1 MTLIGTLAAGL
12 TTRERATVADNDF
25 GGADG
30 QRITQA
36 DITDRV
42 RQLVGG
48 AGDAAEQM
56 SSAAVAVA
64 AAVGT
69 GLVLAAFLFGR
80 RRGRKRST
88 IVEVIRA

>member
-1 MTLIGTLAAGL
+1 MADSEFAAA
-12 TTRERATVADNDF
+12 ED
-25 GGADG
+25 

-36 DITDRV
+36 DIAARA

-48 AGDAAEQM
+48 AGDAAENL

-88 IVEVIRA
+88 IVEVVRA

>member
-1 MTLIGTLAAGL
+1 MADSNRGAGTGSG
-12 TTRERATVADNDF
+12 TDS
-25 GGADG
+25 
-30 QRITQA
+30 QRITPS
-36 DITDRV
+36 DLSDRV

-48 AGDAAEQM
+48 AGDAAEQV

-80 RRGRKRST
+80 RRGRRRST
-88 IVEVIRA
+88 LVEIVRV

>member
-1 MTLIGTLAAGL
+1 M
-12 TTRERATVADNDF
+12 ADNNF
-25 GGADG
+25 GDAEE

-36 DITDRV
+36 DITARV

-48 AGDAAEQM
+48 AGDTAEQL

-69 GLVLAAFLFGR
+69 SLVLAAFLFGR

-88 IVEVIRA
+88 IVEVVRA

>member
-1 MTLIGTLAAGL
+1 M
-12 TTRERATVADNDF
+12 ADSNR
-25 GGADG
+25 GARTG
-30 QRITQA
+30 SSTESQRITPS
-36 DITDRV
+36 DISDRV

-48 AGDAAEQM
+48 AGEAAEQV

-80 RRGRKRST
+80 RRGRRRST
-88 IVEVIRA
+88 LVEIVRV

>member
-1 MTLIGTLAAGL
+1 M
-12 TTRERATVADNDF
+12 ADNNF
-25 GGADG
+25 GDAEN

-36 DITDRV
+36 DITARV

-48 AGDAAEQM
+48 AGDAAEQL

-88 IVEVIRA
+88 IVEVVRA

>member
-1 MTLIGTLAAGL
+1 M
-12 TTRERATVADNDF
+12 ADNNF
-25 GGADG
+25 GNAED

-36 DITDRV
+36 DITARV

-48 AGDAAEQM
+48 AGDTAEQL

-88 IVEVIRA
+88 IVEVVRA

>member
-1 MTLIGTLAAGL
+1 M
-12 TTRERATVADNDF
+12 ADNDF
-25 GGADG
+25 GDAED

-36 DITDRV
+36 DITARV

-48 AGDAAEQM
+48 AGDTAEQL

-88 IVEVIRA
+88 IVEVVRA

>member
-1 MTLIGTLAAGL
+1 MPARPPPAEQM

-25 GGADG
+25 GGTDS

-36 DITDRV
+36 DITERV

-48 AGDAAEQM
+48 AGDAAEQV

>member
-1 MTLIGTLAAGL
+1 M
-12 TTRERATVADNDF
+12 ADNNSGNAED
-25 GGADG
+25 

-36 DITDRV
+36 DITARV

-48 AGDAAEQM
+48 AGDTAEQL

-88 IVEVIRA
+88 IVEVVRA

>member
-1 MTLIGTLAAGL
+1 M
-12 TTRERATVADNDF
+12 ADNNF
-25 GGADG
+25 GDAED

-36 DITDRV
+36 DITARV

-48 AGDAAEQM
+48 AGDAAEQL

-88 IVEVIRA
+88 IVEVVRA

>member
-1 MTLIGTLAAGL
+1 M
-12 TTRERATVADNDF
+12 VADNDF
-25 GGADG
+25 GGADP

-36 DITDRV
+36 DITARV

-56 SSAAVAVA
+56 SSTAVAVA

-80 RRGRKRST
+80 RRGRKRSA

>member
-1 MTLIGTLAAGL
+1 M
-12 TTRERATVADNDF
+12 ADSEF
-25 GGADG
+25 ADAED

-36 DITDRV
+36 DIAARA

-48 AGDAAEQM
+48 AGDAAENL

-88 IVEVIRA
+88 IVEVVRA

>member
-1 MTLIGTLAAGL
+1 M
-12 TTRERATVADNDF
+12 ADNNF
-25 GGADG
+25 GNAED

-36 DITDRV
+36 DITARV

-48 AGDAAEQM
+48 AGDTAEQL

-88 IVEVIRA
+88 IVKVIRA

>member
-1 MTLIGTLAAGL
+1 M
-12 TTRERATVADNDF
+12 ERATVADNGT

-48 AGDAAEQM
+48 AGDAAEKV

>member
-1 MTLIGTLAAGL
+1 MMTEGNTGPKTGSGT
-12 TTRERATVADNDF
+12 N
-25 GGADG
+25 G
-30 QRITQA
+30 QRITPS
-36 DITDRV
+36 DISDRV
-42 RQLVGG
+42 RQIMGG

-80 RRGRKRST
+80 RRGRRRST
-88 IVEVIRA
+88 LVEIVRV

>member
-1 MTLIGTLAAGL
+1 MADGNRDTGTGSSAG
-12 TTRERATVADNDF
+12 
-25 GGADG
+25 G
-30 QRITQA
+30 QRITPS
-36 DITDRV
+36 DISDRV

-48 AGDAAEQM
+48 AGDAAEQV

-80 RRGRKRST
+80 RRGRRRST
-88 IVEVIRA
+88 LVEIVRV

>member
-1 MTLIGTLAAGL
+1 M
-12 TTRERATVADNDF
+12 ADNDF
-25 GGADG
+25 ADAEG
-30 QRITQA
+30 RHITRA
-36 DITDRV
+36 DITEKV

-48 AGDAAEQM
+48 AGDAAEQI

-88 IVEVIRA
+88 IVEVVRA

>member
-1 MTLIGTLAAGL
+1 MAEGDL
-12 TTRERATVADNDF
+12 
-25 GGADG
+25 GGADS

-48 AGDAAEQM
+48 AGDAAEQV

-64 AAVGT
+64 AAIGT

-88 IVEVIRA
+88 IVEVVRA

>member
-1 MTLIGTLAAGL
+1 MTDRSNGSTSAAG
-12 TTRERATVADNDF
+12 TDA
-25 GGADG
+25 
-30 QRITQA
+30 QRITPA

-48 AGDAAEQM
+48 AGDAAEQL

-88 IVEVIRA
+88 VVEIVRV

>member
-1 MTLIGTLAAGL
+1 M
-12 TTRERATVADNDF
+12 ADNNF
-25 GGADG
+25 GGARD

-36 DITDRV
+36 DITARV

-48 AGDAAEQM
+48 AGDAAEQL

-80 RRGRKRST
+80 RRGRRRST
-88 IVEVIRA
+88 IVEVVRA